1 MEIKTYTNV
10 WNADRKMYRFQ
21 DINLPMPISFK
32 QIGLFGAGAIIWF
45 PFMALFK
52 VPIATSWG
60 VILWFSIPLGL
71 AWIGNK
77 PIFGGKTIIQALG
90 SFIVFLFEPPKLID
104 MEKPNASELEG
115 VEIIQSEVWTK
126 VQERREYPA
135 HIVTKKQQQMYRKME
150 EQFQIW
156 EQEKDFEGDEV

>member
-32 QIGLFGAGAIIWF
+32 QIGLFATGAVVWF
-45 PFMALFK
+45 PFMALFH

-60 VILWFSIPLGL
+60 AIMWFSVPVGL
-71 AWIGNK
+71 AWGGNK

-90 SFIVFLFEPPKLID
+90 SLFKFFIEPPILID
-104 MEKPNASELEG
+104 MEKPLVMEAEGIELIHAKVWTNYKDSEYPEHIKTGKQKEMYDRMESQISKWEHSEQLEG
-115 VEIIQSEVWTK
+115 
-126 VQERREYPA
+126 A
-135 HIVTKKQQQMYRKME
+135 LA
-150 EQFQIW
+150 
-156 EQEKDFEGDEV
+156 